1 MIKMINILLALLAI
15 TKPLSAEKLSESKD
29 PVSKEELNYMVG
41 IYLQD
46 LIKDVSSDCKDDLE
60 KYVQH
65 LNNKASPPV
74 DPSVCIINSIKN
86 KHPK

>member
-1 MIKMINILLALLAI
+1 MIKYISVLLVVLTI
-15 TKPLSAEKLSESKD
+15 PLFLNAEELNNSKK
-29 PVSKEELNYMVG
+29 PVSAEELNYMVG

-46 LIKDVSSDCKDDLE
+46 LIKDVSFNCKDDLE

-65 LNNKASPPV
+65 LNNKTTPDV
-74 DPSVCIINSIKN
+74 DPSVCIIKSISN

>member
-1 MIKMINILLALLAI
+1 MIKLISILLALLAI
-15 TKPLSAEKLSESKD
+15 TKPLSAEELSNSKE

-60 KYVQH
+60 KYVKH
-65 LNNKASPPV
+65 LNNKTTPDV

>member
-1 MIKMINILLALLAI
+1 MINFLSILLIILTIACSLKAEELNNS
-15 TKPLSAEKLSESKD
+15 KEPLSA
-29 PVSKEELNYMVG
+29 EELNYMVG

-46 LIKDVSSDCKDDLE
+46 LIKDVSFNCKDDLE

-65 LNNKASPPV
+65 LNNKTTPDV
-74 DPSVCIINSIKN
+74 DPSVCIIKSISN